1 MKKLFGK
8 KDKDEKKTEEKKPAA
23 IKPSISQPINYNP
36 PSKQAI
42 VQPSSTMQITASN
55 TLETANENM
64 EENPQQIDNL
74 PPQTLIEMKK
84 GDYNVHILIENVKN
98 LVPVEENVPPYPRV
112 KLTVFGKEK
121 RTAKMKKPCFDYTF
135 NEHFYYDKTNLTVEM
150 LDSEKIIIEVYDNK
164 HTKKKKL

>member
-98 LVPVEENVPPYPRV
+98 LVPVEENVPIPLVVVGAIPFAFTSIFSLYITIGV
-112 KLTVFGKEK
+112 S
-121 RTAKMKKPCFDYTF
+121 TARFPQV
-135 NEHFYYDKTNLTVEM
+135 LP
-150 LDSEKIIIEVYDNK
+150 LSIE
-164 HTKKKKL
+164 